1 MVYIANAEYCADGM
15 ELIKLRN
22 ILFTSIT
29 RSRAWVRV
37 CGVGEKMQQIQKEYN
52 QCVTNDY
59 DLHFRIPTD
68 EELKKARR
76 LNRERTSTEK
86 RILETTKDNINEL
99 IDNIEK
105 GTV

>member
-1 MVYIANAEYCADGM
+1 MLV
-15 ELIKLRN
+15 
-22 ILFTSIT
+22 
-29 RSRAWVRV
+29 
-37 CGVGEKMQQIQKEYN
+37 
-52 QCVTNDY
+52 
-59 DLHFRIPTD
+59 IPTD

-105 GTV
+105 GTVDSELLPELNKLMELLKRG

>member
-1 MVYIANAEYCADGM
+1 M
-15 ELIKLRN
+15 L
-22 ILFTSIT
+22 
-29 RSRAWVRV
+29 
-37 CGVGEKMQQIQKEYN
+37 
-52 QCVTNDY
+52 
-59 DLHFRIPTD
+59 TD

-105 GTV
+105 GTVDSELLPELNKLMKLLKRG